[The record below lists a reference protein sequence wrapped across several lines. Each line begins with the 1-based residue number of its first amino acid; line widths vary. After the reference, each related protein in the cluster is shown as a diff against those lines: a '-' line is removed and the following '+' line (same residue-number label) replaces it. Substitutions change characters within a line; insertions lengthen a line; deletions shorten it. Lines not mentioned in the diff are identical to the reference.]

1 MKKVTRLSVLLSLVL
16 VLARGSGLGEEAKGS
31 GSITGISVSRP
42 FFNPALGQKIEISF
56 ALDRAGALDVLI
68 LDRDGYVVRR
78 LVSSKKVESGPVSL
92 EWDGRDERF
101 DVVPDEAYSLKVDLA
116 SDGGGESFFPAN
128 AIAEPLPSR
137 AALYDRLTGIISYK
151 LPGPSRVHIQAG
163 SAVIDKKTGL
173 ASGPVLKTV
182 ANREPRSGGP
192 VIETWNGWDESGT
205 IRVCDLPYF
214 AIAVAATP
222 LPEASIITVGNRDAS
237 FFDWVR
243 VRSGSSLFT
252 IAAAD
257 HAHHK
262 GLSSLEDVAPKLALR
277 PRNATWDAAARL
289 WQAPDKDIQIDSV
302 VEGPTA
308 ASFRNHPGKLM
319 VFLDQDC
326 VATVLV
332 EAQEPSVTVPISRL
346 SPGPHRMTLNW
357 VSDFGPVAVNSIL
370 FRSGK
375 PDATRTASK

>member
-1 MKKVTRLSVLLSLVL
+1 VKKVTRLCVLLALQL
-16 VLARGSGLGEEAKGS
+16 VLARGSGLAGEAKGS
-31 GSITGISVSRP
+31 GSITGVGVSRP
-42 FFNPALGQKIEISF
+42 FFNPSLGQKIEISF
-56 ALDRAGALDVLI
+56 AVDKAGTLDVLI
-68 LDRDGYVVRR
+68 LDRDGYLVRK
-78 LVSSKKVESGPVSL
+78 LVSGKKAEKGPVTL

-101 DVVPDEAYSLKVDLA
+101 DAVPDEAYSLKIDLA
-116 SDGGGESFFPAN
+116 SDAGADSFFPAN
-128 AIAEPLPSR
+128 EIAQPLPPR

-163 SAVIDKKTGL
+163 SAVIDKKTGM

-222 LPEASIITVGNRDAS
+222 LPDASIITVGNRDAS

-243 VRSGSSLFT
+243 ARSGSSLFT

-262 GLSSLEDVAPKLALR
+262 GLSTLDDIAPKLGVR

-289 WQAPDKDIQIDSV
+289 WQAPDKTIQIDSF

-308 ASFRNHPGKLM
+308 ASFRSHPGKLM

-326 VATVLV
+326 IATVLV
-332 EAQEPSVTVPISRL
+332 EAQEPSVTVPISGL
-346 SPGPHRMTLNW
+346 SAGPHRVTLNW
-357 VSDFGPVAVNSIL
+357 VSGFGPVAVNSIL